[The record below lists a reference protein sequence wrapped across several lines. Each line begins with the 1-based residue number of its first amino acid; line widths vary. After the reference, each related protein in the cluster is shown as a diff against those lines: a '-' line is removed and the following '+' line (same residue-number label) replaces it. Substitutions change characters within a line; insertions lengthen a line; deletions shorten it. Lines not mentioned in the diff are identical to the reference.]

1 MFSLYDLYKK
11 LQPKSFPGLIADA
24 FVWHFSNVFF
34 YMSEN
39 WINPSHGR
47 SWFSTLIMV
56 IHIFSINISMMGII
70 PHPFSMAMSYGEYVF
85 SDLLRPGSKPG
96 SPGVIAS
103 RLPSV
108 ARITRDFWSKKIL
121 KNAQFCWKNLGRER
135 GELGPPVSW
144 NLGNLRDLAMEVAP
158 GRSSN
163 RGIFLDAHPVNRQW
177 FRTTE

>member
-34 YMSEN
+34 
-39 WINPSHGR
+39 SHVWKLDKPV
-47 SWFSTLIMV
+47 SWQIMIFHIDHGHPYFFNQHIYDGYNSASIFHGHV
-56 IHIFSINISMMGII
+56 IWGIC
-70 PHPFSMAMSYGEYVF
+70 FQRF
-85 SDLLRPGSKPG
+85 GSKPG